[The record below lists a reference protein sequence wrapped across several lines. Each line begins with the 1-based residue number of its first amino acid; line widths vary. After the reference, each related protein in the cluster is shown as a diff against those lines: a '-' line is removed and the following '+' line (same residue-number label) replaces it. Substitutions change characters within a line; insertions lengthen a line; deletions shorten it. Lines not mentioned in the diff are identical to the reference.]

1 MKDPTV
7 DDYLAPVAKG
17 EGKQGFDLKPSFEAD
32 RMRMLIASDPLLT
45 DKFSQLSHTTTEDKA
60 LREIFDVYVVP
71 DDSMVFLYDNVM

>member
-7 DDYLAPVAKG
+7 DDYLAPVTEG

-45 DKFSQLSHTTTEDKA
+45 DKFSQLSYTTTEDKA

-71 DDSMVFLYDNVM
+71 DDNMIFLYNNVK